1 MTNYLNEAFKKLSVL
16 DEDIFEVDDDGITAL
31 KDFVDEDDKDDSL
44 AVIDMYADDKE
55 DLEDSYVGKV
65 VCDCCVCHSK
75 VFWDKDAIELDDD
88 GELVNVGSECPYC
101 YATDGFKIM
110 GEVKEYCPECDDKH
124 DEDEHEE
131 EHTEDEV
138 EVEIKDKEKITEAKD
153 NWIKKAR
160 EKGLSF
166 KDLANEYKTETGIDV
181 YDSNATGKQYSRD
194 FIEWV
199 KKSYLS
205 EEKITEAVSK
215 RDDIDAEADDKKER
229 IKKILAR
236 KRDDADSDRD
246 YRLKKG
252 ITRRDESCKESK
264 SVGFDGKTVEDM
276 FKEVKGKNFVVFDED
291 GYFTKEAEDAYNDV
305 AKRFGEDEF
314 DELCNQEHCFRESCK
329 GKGKIKSKKELTEAP
344 IYDLKPQFDSRQSF
358 YGKAK
363 VDTGDTNDKNRLYS
377 YDTLVAEIVDGK
389 PVIHTDNEFVVNG
402 RYSPTTMRHIR
413 DWLKQNG
420 FKADTA
426 KQIMADYSDKKTESC
441 KESAEKFDAFYVV
454 KDDVWE
460 DMFDNKNEAIAFAKK
475 NGKDKVVHTVNTK
488 DDKGEI
494 GFTDLSEVVWDKD
507 TKTESCKESIDSVS
521 VDTGAQIIDVTTRD
535 KDEDEHKEE
544 GEEVLGALDDE
555 TKTEIIDK
563 AEGNYDDVEVDVD
576 EFEEKDFDELGE
588 RYLKKAYENVDK
600 YHTTKVSLN
609 KDSLMVEGVITF
621 KSGKQKKTNFV
632 LESKNITKDGTAKFI
647 GENAQICKGKKAFTV
662 CGRID
667 NKKFLPESLNYNYRA
682 KDASTGIVK
691 RIYGTVKVGS
701 KAN

>member
-124 DEDEHEE
+124 DEDEHGEEHEE

-138 EVEIKDKEKITEAKD
+138 EVEIKDKEE
-153 NWIKKAR
+153 
-160 EKGLSF
+160 
-166 KDLANEYKTETGIDV
+166 
-181 YDSNATGKQYSRD
+181 
-194 FIEWV
+194 
-199 KKSYLS
+199 
-205 EEKITEAVSK
+205 ITEAVSK

-252 ITRRDESCKESK
+252 ITRRDESCKKK
-264 SVGFDGKTVEDM
+264 SCKEDLSYGE
-276 FKEVKGKNFVVFDED
+276 F
-291 GYFTKEAEDAYNDV
+291 AAI
-305 AKRFGEDEF
+305 EDEWNKYKKKVGKADADTAWEF
-314 DELCNQEHCFRESCK
+314 IETECRGVYDTDEEKDSVFAFISSIEEPMSEDCK
-329 GKGKIKSKKELTEAP
+329 GKAKIKDKKELTEAP

-426 KQIMADYSDKKTESC
+426 KQIMADYSDK
-441 KESAEKFDAFYVV
+441 
-454 KDDVWE
+454 
-460 DMFDNKNEAIAFAKK
+460 
-475 NGKDKVVHTVNTK
+475 
-488 DDKGEI
+488 
-494 GFTDLSEVVWDKD
+494 
-507 TKTESCKESIDSVS
+507 KTESCKESIDSVS

>member
-44 AVIDMYADDKE
+44 AVIDMYANDKE

-131 EHTEDEV
+131 DEHGDDEV
-138 EVEIKDKEKITEAKD
+138 EVEVKDKEE
-153 NWIKKAR
+153 
-160 EKGLSF
+160 
-166 KDLANEYKTETGIDV
+166 
-181 YDSNATGKQYSRD
+181 
-194 FIEWV
+194 
-199 KKSYLS
+199 
-205 EEKITEAVSK
+205 ITEAVSK
-215 RDDIDAEADDKKER
+215 RDDIDAEADNKKER
-229 IKKILAR
+229 IKKAYLR
-236 KRDDADSDRD
+236 YRDDADADRD

-329 GKGKIKSKKELTEAP
+329 GKAKIKGKKELTEAP

-377 YDTLVAEIVDGK
+377 YDTLVAEIIDGK

-426 KQIMADYSDKKTESC
+426 KQIMDDYGDK
-441 KESAEKFDAFYVV
+441 
-454 KDDVWE
+454 
-460 DMFDNKNEAIAFAKK
+460 
-475 NGKDKVVHTVNTK
+475 
-488 DDKGEI
+488 
-494 GFTDLSEVVWDKD
+494 
-507 TKTESCKESIDSVS
+507 KTESCKESIDSVS

-621 KSGKQKKTNFV
+621 KSGKKKKTNFV